1 MGGKERNGREQRRMN
16 YSHVPSIRP
25 STEAKFI
32 LHICSSIPLR
42 MCAFVCSRVKKRQF
56 ENKKFVPIR
65 FSRFR
70 ICFLIFW
77 EFDQNRLL
85 FLFRQNL
92 WTSVRNLWKYDLL
105 VASTFVIRWSFDFV
119 TRKKEEMPRYFGLNW
134 KFYREMDTWNIFEG
148 PKFLEGGAFACF
160 GRINLYFLN
169 PKKDTVFS
177 SICVAIPMEGFLL
190 DKKNKKKK
198 KSKEK
203 KGGK

>member
-25 STEAKFI
+25 STEGKFI

-56 ENKKFVPIR
+56 ENKKFGIR
-65 FSRFR
+65 AYTIFQISNLFPHFLDSIKIVFYFFSDR
-70 ICFLIFW
+70 I
-77 EFDQNRLL
+77 
-85 FLFRQNL
+85 
-92 WTSVRNLWKYDLL
+92 RNLWKYDLL

-169 PKKDTVFS
+169 PKKDTVFG

-190 DKKNKKKK
+190 DKKNK
-198 KSKEK
+198 
-203 KGGK
+203 

>member
-77 EFDQNRLL
+77 GFDQNRLL
-85 FLFRQNL
+85 FLFRQNSKSLKIWLTCSEYICHSMIIWFRNSEERRNAAIFRFKLEILQGNGYVEYFRGTEIFGGRGFRML
-92 WTSVRNLWKYDLL
+92 WPNKPLFSK
-105 VASTFVIRWSFDFV
+105 
-119 TRKKEEMPRYFGLNW
+119 
-134 KFYREMDTWNIFEG
+134 
-148 PKFLEGGAFACF
+148 
-160 GRINLYFLN
+160 
-169 PKKDTVFS
+169 PKKGHGIRQYLCCNSDGGIF
-177 SICVAIPMEGFLL
+177 AWQ
-190 DKKNKKKK
+190 KKKK
-198 KSKEK
+198 KK
-203 KGGK
+203 

>member
-77 EFDQNRLL
+77 GFDQNRLL
-85 FLFRQNL
+85 FLFRQNSKSLKIWLTCSEYICHSMIIWFRNSEERRNAAIFRFKLEILQGNGYVEYFRGTEIFGGRGFRML
-92 WTSVRNLWKYDLL
+92 WPNKPLFSK
-105 VASTFVIRWSFDFV
+105 
-119 TRKKEEMPRYFGLNW
+119 
-134 KFYREMDTWNIFEG
+134 
-148 PKFLEGGAFACF
+148 
-160 GRINLYFLN
+160 
-169 PKKDTVFS
+169 PKKGHGIRQYLCCNSDGGIF
-177 SICVAIPMEGFLL
+177 AWQ
-190 DKKNKKKK
+190 KK
-198 KSKEK
+198 
-203 KGGK
+203 